1 MYPQN
6 VDGFSIATTKIYVT
20 WENLPVKYFNGDLKG
35 YHVKY
40 KKYFDEDWKVR
51 FIDYGYLTCTLENLE
66 PFTLYWID
74 VAAVNQFGEGPTDY
88 AIVKTLEG
96 GDCFFCNALFEL
108 FRWIPLEHDT

>member
-6 VDGFSIATTKIYVT
+6 VEGFSMATTKIYVT
-20 WENLPVKYFNGDLKG
+20 WENIPVKYFNGDLTG

-74 VAAVNQFGEGPTDY
+74 VAAVNQFGEGPPDY
-88 AIVKTLEG
+88 AIVKKLEG

-108 FRWIPLEHDT
+108 FR